1 MAIGVRIPCTPNKVS
16 EFGEAGQRFS
26 KLRALEARD
35 GCVRTG
41 MQVPSLEF
49 LSLGVRLRDCLP
61 TVPSVAGPGPLCG
74 PALKAMW
81 KAAGVLSRQQ
91 ILNTMSEKAKVKG
104 RRKDEQFK
112 IGEQN

>member
-1 MAIGVRIPCTPNKVS
+1 
-16 EFGEAGQRFS
+16 
-26 KLRALEARD
+26 
-35 GCVRTG
+35 

-61 TVPSVAGPGPLCG
+61 TVPSVADPGPLCG

-81 KAAGVLSRQQ
+81 KAAGLFSRQQ
-91 ILNTMSEKAKVKG
+91 ISNGMSEKAKVKKG

>member
-1 MAIGVRIPCTPNKVS
+1 MVRIPCTPNKVS

-26 KLRALEARD
+26 KLRALEARG

-61 TVPSVAGPGPLCG
+61 TVPSVADPGPLWTSTEG
-74 PALKAMW
+74 NVE
-81 KAAGVLSRQQ
+81 GSRGSLQTAD
-91 ILNTMSEKAKVKG
+91 IEWHV
-104 RRKDEQFK
+104 
-112 IGEQN
+112 